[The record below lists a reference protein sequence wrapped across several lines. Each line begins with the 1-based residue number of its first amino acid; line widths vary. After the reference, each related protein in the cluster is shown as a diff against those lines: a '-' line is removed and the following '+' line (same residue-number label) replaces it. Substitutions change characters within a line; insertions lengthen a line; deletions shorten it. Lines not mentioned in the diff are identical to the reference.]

1 MIGLILI
8 VTATIGFKVIFRT
21 PWRDPATADLVTG
34 RRELTTEEI
43 RHLDAYYKRPLWR
56 RISTYVR
63 MW

>member
-8 VTATIGFKVIFRT
+8 FIATIGFKVIFRT

-34 RRELTTEEI
+34 RRELSTEEI
-43 RHLDAYYKRPLWR
+43 KVLDAYYDRPMWR